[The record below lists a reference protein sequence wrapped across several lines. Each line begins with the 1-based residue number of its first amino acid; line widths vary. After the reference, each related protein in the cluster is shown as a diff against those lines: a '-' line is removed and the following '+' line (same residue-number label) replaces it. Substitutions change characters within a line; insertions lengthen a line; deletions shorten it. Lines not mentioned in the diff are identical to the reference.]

1 MSTNH
6 TIRAEIEVRFHLSGA
21 PDDER
26 ETAYPTVDIDF
37 QYRPG
42 CPERG
47 PTYACGGTPAEPA
60 EIEVVR
66 ATLVNGGGLA
76 PTAEQVDAWAEIWLQ
91 DAGYDRAVDVAC
103 EREDAL

>member
-37 QYRPG
+37 TYVRGAPATWTDPG
-42 CPERG
+42 YG
-47 PTYACGGTPAEPA
+47 A

-66 ATLVNGGGLA
+66 ATLVNGDGLA

-91 DAGYDRAVDVAC
+91 DAGYDRDCVDFPF
-103 EREDAL
+103 